1 MENNLSLEVKAQEI
15 HENAQFWHN
24 RAEHNLYKFFLE
36 VKKIRDNRYYKE
48 LGYSNFED
56 YCLNS
61 WNIKRGT
68 MDERIQIAE
77 TFSESDFNRYS
88 GQLGHKKTL
97 LLTTMSEPQR
107 EQTLNEGVPTEQG
120 YKSYEKATQKE
131 IAAYKRSSEEMERK
145 AKEYE
150 QKLKQRDEQ
159 NAQLQSQVE
168 QAQRSEEIAKKQLE
182 DAESRE
188 PEVIEK
194 EIVKEVVPDQINKQL
209 ENLKNDKKLLE
220 QREKELSDLKRR
232 FKEREKQPETNKYE
246 RDSNLTEEEQIAS
259 IRFQV
264 ETNLLA
270 LRDDANEFLDKAAH
284 TPYREAA
291 IARAS
296 QRTKNMM
303 FDVVEEMEA
312 WTRQMRNALN
322 TSRIVGE
329 E

>member
-1 MENNLSLEVKAQEI
+1 MNGLSLEVKAQEI
-15 HENAQFWHN
+15 HE
-24 RAEHNLYKFFLE
+24 RAIGFYKISEQYGYKFLME
-36 VKKIRDNRYYKE
+36 VKTIRDEKLFKE
-48 LGYSNFED
+48 LGFENFEEYTQSSFGFSKRTINERLQDAESFGED
-56 YCLNS
+56 YERALASFGKHKTHQLATFPKEQRNHVIEHGIDTPDGNKS
-61 WNIKRGT
+61 LEEVTTRELEDYKKRNK
-68 MDERIQIAE
+68 
-77 TFSESDFNRYS
+77 S
-88 GQLGHKKTL
+88 L
-97 LLTTMSEPQR
+97 
-107 EQTLNEGVPTEQG
+107 EQ
-120 YKSYEKATQKE
+120 
-131 IAAYKRSSEEMERK
+131 
-145 AKEYE
+145 
-150 QKLKQRDEQ
+150 Q

-182 DAESRE
+182 NAENRE
-188 PEVIEK
+188 PEVVEK
-194 EIVKEVVPDQINKQL
+194 EIVKEVVPDRINKQL

-232 FKEREKQPETNKYE
+232 FKEQEQQPETDKYK
-246 RDSNLTEEEQIAS
+246 RDSNLTEEEQIVS

-322 TSRIVGE
+322 TSRIVEGE
-329 E
+329 

>member
-1 MENNLSLEVKAQEI
+1 MNELQLSNDLTTIETEIKSYQNIAGQSIFEIGRRLKHVKENDLAHGEFGKWLQSINMHHDTANKMMKIANELNSNSYTYMNLGSRALYEIATLPEPERTKKHTTSTGEVKTPDEMTVR
-15 HENAQFWHN
+15 EL
-24 RAEHNLYKFFLE
+24 REL
-36 VKKIRDNRYYKE
+36 KK
-48 LGYSNFED
+48 
-56 YCLNS
+56 
-61 WNIKRGT
+61 
-68 MDERIQIAE
+68 Q
-77 TFSESDFNRYS
+77 
-88 GQLGHKKTL
+88 
-97 LLTTMSEPQR
+97 
-107 EQTLNEGVPTEQG
+107 
-120 YKSYEKATQKE
+120 
-131 IAAYKRSSEEMERK
+131 
-145 AKEYE
+145 
-150 QKLKQRDEQ
+150 LKQRDEQ

>member
-1 MENNLSLEVKAQEI
+1 MFEIEHMNETFDYSLVDNET
-15 HENAQFWHN
+15 
-24 RAEHNLYKFFLE
+24 AEFL
-36 VKKIRDNRYYKE
+36 KE
-48 LGYSNFED
+48 REYTING
-56 YCLNS
+56 
-61 WNIKRGT
+61 
-68 MDERIQIAE
+68 IAE
-77 TFSESDFNRYS
+77 DARIKIGGELLKARDRLANHRNGVFRKWHESGGMDKNQVTYYIN
-88 GQLGHKKTL
+88 LTL
-97 LLTTMSEPQR
+97 LSRNLDNNQKDNF
-107 EQTLNEGVPTEQG
+107 LNAP
-120 YKSYEKATQKE
+120 KSLQKE
-131 IAAYKRSSEEMERK
+131 VMKKNVPEDLKQKVLDGDITTH
-145 AKEYE
+145 KEYKQLQKDKEELE
-150 QKLKQRDEQ
+150 QQ

-188 PEVIEK
+188 PEVVEK

>member
-1 MENNLSLEVKAQEI
+1 MNELQLS
-15 HENAQFWHN
+15 N
-24 RAEHNLYKFFLE
+24 
-36 VKKIRDNRYYKE
+36 D
-48 LGYSNFED
+48 
-56 YCLNS
+56 
-61 WNIKRGT
+61 
-68 MDERIQIAE
+68 
-77 TFSESDFNRYS
+77 
-88 GQLGHKKTL
+88 
-97 LLTTMSEPQR
+97 LTTIETEIKSYQNIAGQSIFEIGRRLKHVKENDLAHGEFGKWLEKIGMHRQQAHQFIKISKEFENTNVNARLHLGVRALYQLATMPEEQR
-107 EQTLNEGVPTEQG
+107 ESVIQNGVETKDGNKSIDEVTTRELEE
-120 YKSYEKATQKE
+120 YKKQ
-131 IAAYKRSSEEMERK
+131 
-145 AKEYE
+145 
-150 QKLKQRDEQ
+150 LKQRDEQ

-188 PEVIEK
+188 PEVVEK
-194 EIVKEVVPDQINKQL
+194 EIVKEIVPDRINKQL

-232 FKEREKQPETNKYE
+232 FKEREQQPETNKYE